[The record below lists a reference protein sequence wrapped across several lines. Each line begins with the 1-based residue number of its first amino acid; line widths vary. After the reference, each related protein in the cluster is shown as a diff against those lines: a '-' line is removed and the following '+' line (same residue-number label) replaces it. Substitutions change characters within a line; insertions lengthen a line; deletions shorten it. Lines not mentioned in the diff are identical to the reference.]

1 MSWEGRFLVLA
12 LILVVSYSSD
22 QSNCWCHLNQNTT
35 LTGTIELFAPKLNC
49 SQDYVI
55 NNLFCLNISPT
66 CYSCKCIIT
75 LICWPHDGNLDQK
88 CPTLIDAIRLWRL
101 TAVNTSEKGLLVHM
115 SSFWPWI
122 FRDHPG
128 DRLKYFLRIVLAR
141 CARWARSPAARR
153 WWRRSAA
160 SCRTSSVGT
169 SQRQGETYYSSAD

>member
-1 MSWEGRFLVLA
+1 MGELGRWLLSCFVVLPFDSGFYVIKMQHKSNCMLCGEKGVFLVLA

-88 CPTLIDAIRLWRL
+88 CPALIDAIMLWQL
-101 TAVNTSEKGLLVHM
+101 AVYYTTEK
-115 SSFWPWI
+115 
-122 FRDHPG
+122 
-128 DRLKYFLRIVLAR
+128 
-141 CARWARSPAARR
+141 
-153 WWRRSAA
+153 
-160 SCRTSSVGT
+160 RTI
-169 SQRQGETYYSSAD
+169 YSYV